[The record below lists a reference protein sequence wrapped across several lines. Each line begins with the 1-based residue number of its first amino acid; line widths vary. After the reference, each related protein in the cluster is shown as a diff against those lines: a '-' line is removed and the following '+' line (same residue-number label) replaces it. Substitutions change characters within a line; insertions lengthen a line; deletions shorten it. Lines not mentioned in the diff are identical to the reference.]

1 MKRAR
6 DMTAAPDRLPPGGG
20 RTGWL
25 GRLALAS
32 LVAGLAACG
41 GGGRSELEVLPQAAD
56 RWSWVLPSGFPVPKE
71 PETNPMSTAK
81 VELGRHLFYDRRLSG
96 NGSQSCASCHLQHKA
111 FTDGL
116 ALAQGST
123 GQFHR
128 RGAQPLANVAYN
140 ATLTW
145 ANPSL
150 VTLEKQIEVPLF
162 GDDPVEMG
170 VNDSNQAQVLARI
183 AGDPAYPQRFAQAFP
198 GQPDPVS
205 WAHVIQSIA
214 AFQRSLISG
223 NSRYDQ
229 YTRGQAQLTAA
240 EERGL
245 RLFFGDKAECFHCHG
260 SFNFNDQVVH
270 ASSRFVET
278 PFHNTGLYN
287 LGDRGDFPALNQG
300 LFEFTAQATDR
311 GRFRAQTLRNIEVTA
326 PYMHDGS
333 LATLE
338 EVVDF
343 YAAGGRQISSGP
355 LAGDG
360 RKHPNKS
367 DQIAPID
374 LDAQEKA
381 DLVAFLK
388 TLTDH
393 EFLANPKFADPFS
406 PP

>member
-1 MKRAR
+1 
-6 DMTAAPDRLPPGGG
+6 MTSAPGCLPPGS
-20 RTGWL
+20 GWT
-25 GRLALAS
+25 GRLRWLSVAS
-32 LVAGLAACG
+32 LLAGLTACG
-41 GGGRSELEVLPQAAD
+41 GGGRSELEAVPQAAD
-56 RWSWVLPSGFPVPKE
+56 RWSWVLPSGFSIPKE
-71 PETNPMSTAK
+71 PETNPMSAAK

-150 VTLEKQIEVPLF
+150 VTLEKQMEVPLF

-183 AGDPAYPQRFAQAFP
+183 AGDPAYPDRFALAFP
-198 GQPDPVS
+198 GQSDSVS

-229 YTRGQAQLTAA
+229 YTRGQAQLSAS

-245 RLFFGDKAECFHCHG
+245 RLFFGNKAECFHCHG

-287 LGDRGDFPALNQG
+287 LGDRGDRGDFPALNQG

-311 GRFRAQTLRNIEVTA
+311 GLFRAQTLRNIEVTA